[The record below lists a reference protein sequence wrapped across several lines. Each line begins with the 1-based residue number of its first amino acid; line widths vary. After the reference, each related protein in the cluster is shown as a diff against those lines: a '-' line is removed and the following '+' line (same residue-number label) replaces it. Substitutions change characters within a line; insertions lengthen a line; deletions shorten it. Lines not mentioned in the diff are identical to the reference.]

1 MHPSLKQNNRSEC
14 GMTLMEMIVA
24 VALLVLIVTSLLG
37 AFNQTSRAFKT
48 GFNQTD
54 VLEAGRA
61 TTEMVTR
68 VLTELSPSGI
78 GNTNPSA
85 FSLLS
90 PLQSASGGVLLTN
103 LSTASP
109 RQRLF
114 MQKLMVLH
122 KTPDEWVR
130 SAFLVGH
137 VDTNLVSLWNSPQDV
152 LVGSLY
158 RYQTSIRAAV
168 VNRDFLGTNQ
178 ANALREPSDYK
189 ISEIDPRRYSR
200 IVEGVVHFSV
210 RTSNIGS
217 EYVDSGRITN
227 LLVEAAAG
235 VYRRLPSYEPLGS
248 WFRSQDATTA
258 AETDLYTGSM
268 LPSYVEFEIGLLEHE
283 ALGQVRA
290 QLDNRA
296 YVVDFLQRN
305 AHRIHFFRQRVPIRL
320 GVSL

>member
-1 MHPSLKQNNRSEC
+1 MHPSLKQNNRSQC

-68 VLTELSPSGI
+68 VLTDLSPSGI

-158 RYQTSIRAAV
+158 RYQRSVRATV
-168 VNRDFLGTNQ
+168 TNRETLWHTQ
-178 ANALREPSDYK
+178 ADILLEPSKFD
-189 ISEIDPRRYSR
+189 IGNLDPRFYSR
-200 IVEGVVHFSV
+200 VVEGVVHFSV
-210 RTSNIGS
+210 RTSNIGA

-227 LLVEAAAG
+227 RLVEAATG
-235 VYRRLPSYEPLGS
+235 LYRRLPSYEPLGI
-248 WFRSQDATTA
+248 WFRSQDPDTG
-258 AETDLYTGSM
+258 AETDRYTGSM

-283 ALGQVRA
+283 AMGQVRA
-290 QLDNRA
+290 LLADKVA
-296 YVVDFLQRN
+296 TADFLQRN